1 MAIHDLIEKGSFSHY
16 FQGLFNTRNLERIG
30 GEALFRSELGAPDV
44 IFQKAKTANKLYE
57 LETMSISKIL
67 NSYNLQES
75 ALKELIFINIF
86 PSTILHPQFL
96 SFIVDITKR
105 YEKNK
110 IVFEIIETEFVEN
123 ISTLKERIKF
133 LKDLGYLIALDDV
146 GKGWSS
152 LNMIIELE
160 PDYLKLDRYFSI
172 NLSKSNSKQEM
183 IKSIIHYT
191 QYSKSKVVLEG
202 IEQETDLA
210 IAKLLGVHICQGFLL
225 EKPQPIYT
233 QHRKNYSTVGV

>member
-1 MAIHDLIEKGSFSHY
+1 MSIHDLIKNGSFHHC
-16 FQGLFNTRNLERIG
+16 FQGLFSTRSWERIG
-30 GEALFRSELGAPDV
+30 GEALFRSELGTPEV
-44 IFQKAKTANKLYE
+44 IFQKAKTVNKLFE

-75 ALKELIFINIF
+75 TQKESLFINIF

-105 YEKNK
+105 YKKNK
-110 IVFEIIETEFVEN
+110 VVFEIIETEFVEN
-123 ISTLKERIKF
+123 ILALKERIKF

-183 IKSIIHYT
+183 IRSILHYT
-191 QYSKSKVVLEG
+191 QYSRSKVVLEG

-210 IAKLLGVHICQGFLL
+210 IAKLLGVDICQGFLL
-225 EKPQPIYT
+225 EKPQPIYA
-233 QHRKNYSTVGV
+233 QHRKIYSTLGV